1 MPFQGTMQFFL
12 LFPTKN
18 AFFNHFKNFLLT
30 KKADSILTQTFI
42 INSIGSKVK
51 SHNYSTHPDS
61 TVNDSG
67 GL

>member
-1 MPFQGTMQFFL
+1 MGQCNSFYY
-12 LFPTKN
+12 FPTKN

-51 SHNYSTHPDS
+51 SHNYSTRPNS
-61 TVNDSG
+61 TVNNSG
-67 GL
+67 GS